1 MPTWAG
7 QAVPSFRA
15 WPRAL
20 PQPVSPHHQDGR
32 QPAGRPPPGSVGP
45 GGVLRAPSLHRLR
58 SAGTRPESSQAGAE
72 HRAQHC
78 TKASWAP
85 GSASHLPRAPRTP
98 RRSAPA
104 AARPSSGLAR
114 PHPALRAPA
123 RTGGLFS
130 VLGLPAAPRPR
141 RRPAEGA
148 WATGMGGG
156 LVTSAPRGRPW
167 VPPPSRR
174 SGASRADHSGQG
186 AGRGPWASDV
196 GLQALTSADPH
207 TACQGRPA
215 TRRNTGG
222 GAGPEIL
229 GPHR

>member
-7 QAVPSFRA
+7 QAVPSSRA

-32 QPAGRPPPGSVGP
+32 QPAGRPPPGSARP
-45 GGVLRAPSLHRLR
+45 GGGAPSSLFAPAPLCRDQAGKFPGGRGAQGAALRQSLRAP
-58 SAGTRPESSQAGAE
+58 GA
-72 HRAQHC
+72 
-78 TKASWAP
+78 
-85 GSASHLPRAPRTP
+85 ASHLPRAPRTP

-114 PHPALRAPA
+114 PHPALQLPPAPA
-123 RTGGLFS
+123 VSSRSSGS
-130 VLGLPAAPRPR
+130 PPRPDLAAG
-141 RRPAEGA
+141 RPRARGPPE
-148 WATGMGGG
+148 WGG

>member
-1 MPTWAG
+1 MARFSGWRVACFPWEQQLSLLPTNTEPVGGPSPHPQAQGRHSMPTWAG

-156 LVTSAPRGRPW
+156 S
-167 VPPPSRR
+167 
-174 SGASRADHSGQG
+174 
-186 AGRGPWASDV
+186 
-196 GLQALTSADPH
+196 
-207 TACQGRPA
+207 
-215 TRRNTGG
+215 
-222 GAGPEIL
+222 
-229 GPHR
+229 

>member
-7 QAVPSFRA
+7 QAVPSSRA

-32 QPAGRPPPGSVGP
+32 QPAGRPPPGSARP

-72 HRAQHC
+72 RRAQHC
-78 TKASWAP
+78 TKASGRP
-85 GSASHLPRAPRTP
+85 GPRLTSRGPRGPRAGARPPPPGRPRGLRGRTRRCSSRPPRRSLLGPRAPR
-98 RRSAPA
+98 
-104 AARPSSGLAR
+104 
-114 PHPALRAPA
+114 RAP
-123 RTGGLFS
+123 TS
-130 VLGLPAAPRPR
+130 LPAGRGR
-141 RRPAEGA
+141 VGHRN
-148 WATGMGGG
+148 GGG

-196 GLQALTSADPH
+196 GLQALTSAEPH